1 MEKTFYLLL
10 VYLCVGFVSCSDDDK
25 DDTSMK
31 AYVPETFTSEFL
43 NLGSVEKWIKTDQA
57 DISVGQVGLIR
68 IEGGNGTYTAQ
79 SADDEIV
86 EVLGHPSDSKV
97 FTLESKNKLGSTTLA
112 IKDGDLNSL
121 TIPVT
126 VNEYTKKYALCD
138 SSPDIIIKTGT
149 GTEEVEEAL
158 EKAIEK
164 KVRDRPIMKGNALIL
179 TYETSHSGI
188 LVIENGK
195 KGVLYTGVFEETK
208 DDRYTYLNMTIHGE
222 EYQYILTNDYSALL
236 RMNPPETIGF
246 VEDMTAL
253 FQVDYPEITQVLVV
267 TQVCI

>member
-1 MEKTFYLLL
+1 MKKTFYLLL

-57 DISVGQVGLIR
+57 DIPVGQVGLIR
-68 IEGGNGTYTAQ
+68 IEGGNGAYTAQ
-79 SADDEIV
+79 SANDEIV

-97 FTLESKNKLGSTTLA
+97 FTLESKNILGSTTLT
-112 IKDGDLNSL
+112 IKDGDLTSL

-126 VNEYTKKYALCD
+126 VNEYTKKYWLCN
-138 SSPDIIIKTGT
+138 SSPDILIKT

-164 KVRDRPIMKGNALIL
+164 KVRDRPIIKGYALIL

-188 LVIENGK
+188 LVIENSK

-208 DDRYTYLNMTIHGE
+208 DDRYTYLNMTIDGE
-222 EYQYILTNDYSALL
+222 EYRYTLTNDYSALL
-236 RMNPPETIGF
+236 RMDSPDTIGF

-267 TQVCI
+267 TRVCL